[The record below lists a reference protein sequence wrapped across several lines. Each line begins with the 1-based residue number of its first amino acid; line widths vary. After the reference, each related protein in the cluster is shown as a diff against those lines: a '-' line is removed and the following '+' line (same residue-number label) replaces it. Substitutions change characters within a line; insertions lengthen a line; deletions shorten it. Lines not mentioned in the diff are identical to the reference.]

1 MLYLSGII
9 IVIFITA
16 TTSAA
21 TTKIKIIS
29 LETLDFHT
37 SVLWKNIN
45 VAEYPLSQTD
55 IYFAYI

>member
-9 IVIFITA
+9 IIFITA

-21 TTKIKIIS
+21 TTQIEIIS

-37 SVLWKNIN
+37 SVL
-45 VAEYPLSQTD
+45 
-55 IYFAYI
+55 